1 MKHLC
6 LEPIARVCGQT
17 ILQGQASSSSMMSN
31 AEGSLVYENT
41 GQSGLWGR
49 LLSDLVGIGVCVCV
63 CVRRFNLES
72 LPSCRINGNEEVAR
86 QSFVDR
92 WAKDAKAWEF
102 ILARFPHVIPRF

>member
-1 MKHLC
+1 
-6 LEPIARVCGQT
+6 
-17 ILQGQASSSSMMSN
+17 MMSN

-92 WAKDAKAWEF
+92 WARDAKAWEF
-102 ILARFPHVIPRF
+102 ILARFSHVIPSF

>member
-6 LEPIARVCGQT
+6 LEPFARVCGQT

-41 GQSGLWGR
+41 
-49 LLSDLVGIGVCVCV
+49 V

-92 WAKDAKAWEF
+92 WARDAKAWEF
-102 ILARFPHVIPRF
+102 ILARFSHVIPSF